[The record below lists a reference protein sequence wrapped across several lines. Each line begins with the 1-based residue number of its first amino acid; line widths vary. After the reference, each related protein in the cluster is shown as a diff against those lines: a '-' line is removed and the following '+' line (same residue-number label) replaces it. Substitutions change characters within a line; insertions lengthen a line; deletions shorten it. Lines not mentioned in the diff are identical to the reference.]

1 MRFSYNKHTNICD
14 ITEKLS
20 QEIWMVGQNHKIL
33 GLLLVSFLS
42 IIISHRYKK
51 LLHALVML
59 VYLFQ
64 IYLTENEVMFQEK
77 V

>member
-1 MRFSYNKHTNICD
+1 
-14 ITEKLS
+14 
-20 QEIWMVGQNHKIL
+20 MVGQNHKIL